1 MIHGCYTY
9 FMTRHETL
17 EGINK
22 RLGKMDK
29 EKLERLL
36 KFIDQK
42 ADKLSASGLPYTGDP
57 ETDEVLDDPELTK
70 RLLEHKATFEGL
82 TPKQVASKRK
92 KMEASGELIPW
103 EKVKAELG
111 L

>member
-1 MIHGCYTY
+1 
-9 FMTRHETL
+9 MTRHETI

-22 RLGKMDK
+22 RLGKMNK

-42 ADKLSASGLPYTGDP
+42 ADHLSSSGLPYTGDP
-57 ETDEVLDDPELTK
+57 ETDAVLDDPEVT
-70 RLLEHKATFEGL
+70 RRILEHQKAFEGL
-82 TPKQVASKRK
+82 SPQQVAK
-92 KMEASGELIPW
+92 KMKQMEAKGELIPW
-103 EKVKAELG
+103 EKVKAEMG

>member
-1 MIHGCYTY
+1 
-9 FMTRHETL
+9 MTKHQAI

-22 RLGKMDK
+22 RLGKMNK
-29 EKLERLL
+29 QKLERLL

-42 ADKLSASGLPYTGDP
+42 ADHLSASGLPYTGDP
-57 ETDEVLDDPELTK
+57 ETDEILDEPEMTR
-70 RLLEHKATFEGL
+70 RLLEHKQAFEGL
-82 TPKQVASKRK
+82 NPKQVANKLR